1 VPGYRSTFAGLPTL
15 WLQTASP
22 TEVAAGSSPRAYCRE
37 VAYLLRW
44 MRCCPDGRRP
54 AAMRV
59 CGSARTLA
67 ARQRRQP
74 AR

>member
-15 WLQTASP
+15 WLQTTGP
-22 TEVAAGSSPRAYCRE
+22 TEVAAGSGPRAYCRE
-37 VAYLLRW
+37 VAYLVP
-44 MRCCPDGRRP
+44 RCCPDGSRS

-67 ARQRRQP
+67 ARQHRQP